1 MTRGLRIGV
10 VATAVLV
17 VLGATEV
24 LLWVALVAQWQ
35 VVASPG
41 PASLDEALILVALA
55 IALALGAWLLVST
68 IASLLAHLPG
78 RLGLI
83 ANRWACTWAPA
94 LSRRV
99 AAVLVGAAVGGA
111 LAPGTAVGTGSGAS
125 PASGPGFSQS
135 APAAKGPGFASTPST
150 TAAPDRSTTAAPDGS
165 DPTAPDGSTRA
176 APDGSGPA
184 ASSPGFTTT
193 LPSPPQPGWTPS
205 RPVQRRQP
213 SADLVTGRSP
223 GGPSA
228 EVVVHRGDTLWDIAR
243 RQLGP
248 DATDAEVARAWPAW
262 YDANRAVIGEDPGL
276 ILPGQLLR
284 RPSAAEMSAPGTA
297 R

>member
-1 MTRGLRIGV
+1 MTRRLRIGV
-10 VATAVLV
+10 VATAALV
-17 VLGATEV
+17 VLGATEM
-24 LLWVALVAQWQ
+24 LLWLALVAQWQ

-41 PASLDEALILVALA
+41 PASLDEALTLVALA
-55 IALALGAWLLVST
+55 IAVALGAWLLVST

-83 ANRWACTWAPA
+83 ANRWARTWAPA
-94 LSRRV
+94 VSRRV

-111 LAPGTAVGTGSGAS
+111 LAPGTAVGTGSGAP

-135 APAAKGPGFASTPST
+135 APATSGPGFSSTS
-150 TAAPDRSTTAAPDGS
+150 STTAAPDGS
-165 DPTAPDGSTRA
+165 GPGAPDGSTRA
-176 APDGSGPA
+176 APGGSGSA
-184 ASSPGFTTT
+184 GSSPGFTTT

-205 RPVQRRQP
+205 RPVQRPQP

-228 EVVVHRGDTLWDIAR
+228 DVVVHRGDTLWDIAR

-248 DATDAEVARAWPAW
+248 DSTDAEVAQAWPAW

-276 ILPGQLLR
+276 ILPGQILR
-284 RPSAAEMSAPGTA
+284 RPSAAAMSAPGTA